1 MENMKKSR
9 IPRPAAKV
17 PAVEP
22 LKVCE
27 TLLLQ
32 SVDCNMM
39 LLASSGALAAVP
51 SYSPVLHQLLTCVT
65 YSESS

>member
-9 IPRPAAKV
+9 IPRPAANL

-27 TLLLQ
+27 NVTFT
-32 SVDCNMM
+32 VRRCNMM
-39 LLASSGALAAVP
+39 LLASSGALAAVT
-51 SYSPVLHQLLTCVT
+51 SYPLVLHQLLTCVT
-65 YSESS
+65 YS

>member
-1 MENMKKSR
+1 MENLKKSR

-32 SVDCNMM
+32 SFDCNIM
-39 LLASSGALAAVP
+39 LSAASGALAAVT
-51 SYSPVLHQLLTCVT
+51 SYSLVLHQLLTCVM